1 MVLSGL
7 WAPMFVAVP
16 RESFRGE
23 TRVAIIPATVS
34 SLTKAG
40 LEVVVEAGAGVQA
53 HHSDAEYESAGARI
67 ETDRKTLF
75 SQADIVLLVRG
86 PGSDPDF
93 PQDDLQALKPGAA
106 LIAFLDPLDL
116 SPRLLEAAEKG
127 VSLFSMELMPR
138 ITRAQSMDALSSM
151 ASIAGYK
158 AVLLA
163 ADHAPTM
170 FPMMMTAAGTLK
182 PTKVFVLGAGVAGLQ
197 AIATAKRLGAVVEG
211 YDIRTAVREQVES
224 LGAKFVEI
232 KVDVETAEGKGGYAA
247 AQSKE
252 FYERQQQLLG
262 EHLATVDVII
272 TTAAVPGRK
281 APILIT
287 EKMTQG
293 LHPGTVIVD
302 LAAER
307 GGNCA
312 LTQAGQR
319 AVVDGLEILGPIN
332 IPAEVPV
339 HASQMYAR
347 NISTFLLHLVKDGAL
362 QLDMEDEITRE
373 TLVAHD
379 GKVVNAR
386 MVEMLGKKD

>member
-1 MVLSGL
+1 
-7 WAPMFVAVP
+7 MFVAVP
-16 RESFRGE
+16 REKFHGE
-23 TRVAIIPATVS
+23 TRVAITPPTVS
-34 SLTKAG
+34 SLQKAG
-40 LEVVVEAGAGVQA
+40 LNVVVEAGAGVQA
-53 HHSDAEYESAGARI
+53 HHPDSDYESAGARI
-67 ETDRKTLF
+67 EPDRKKLF
-75 SQADIVLLVRG
+75 EQADIVLLVRG
-86 PGSDPDF
+86 PGADPDF
-93 PQDDLQALKPGAA
+93 PKDDLAALKPGAS
-106 LIAFLDPLDL
+106 LLAFLDPLDL
-116 SPRLLEAAEKG
+116 SPRLLEAAERG
-127 VSLFSMELMPR
+127 VTLFSMELMPR

-151 ASIAGYK
+151 ASIGGYK

-232 KVDVETAEGKGGYAA
+232 KVDVETAEGSGGYAA

-252 FYERQQQLLG
+252 FYARQQQLLG

-287 EKMTQG
+287 EAMTKG

-312 LTQAGQR
+312 LTQPGQR
-319 AVVDGLEILGPIN
+319 VVVDGLEILGPVN
-332 IPAEVPV
+332 LPAQVPV

-347 NISTFLLHLVKDGAL
+347 NISTFLLHMVKDGAL
-362 QLDMEDEITRE
+362 QLDMDDEITRE
-373 TLVAHD
+373 TLVARD

-386 MVEMLGKKD
+386 MLEMLEKKE

>member
-1 MVLSGL
+1 
-7 WAPMFVAVP
+7 MFVAVP
-16 RESFRGE
+16 RETYPGE
-23 TRVAIIPATVS
+23 ARVAIIPQAVS

-40 LEVVVEAGAGVQA
+40 LTVAVEAGAGA
-53 HHSDAEYESAGARI
+53 LSYHSDADYEAAGARI
-67 ETDRKTLF
+67 ESDRAALLAH
-75 SQADIVLLVRG
+75 ADVVLLVRG
-86 PGSDPDF
+86 PGSDPKF
-93 PQDDLQALKPGAA
+93 PEKDLQAIKPGAA
-106 LIAFLDPLDL
+106 LIAFLDPMDL
-116 SPRLLEAAEKG
+116 ATPLLSAARRG
-127 VSLFSMELMPR
+127 ITLLSMELMPR

-158 AVLLA
+158 SVLLA
-163 ADHAPTM
+163 ADHAPTV

-182 PTKVFVLGAGVAGLQ
+182 PTRVFVLGAGVAGLQ

-211 YDIRTAVREQVES
+211 YDIRAEVREQVES

-287 EKMTQG
+287 EKMLAG
-293 LHPGTVIVD
+293 LRPGTIIVD

-312 LTQAGQR
+312 LTRPDQR
-319 AVVDGLEILGPIN
+319 VDVDGLHILGPMN
-332 IPAEVPV
+332 VPAQVPV

-347 NISTFLLHLVKDGAL
+347 NISTFLLHLVKDSAL
-362 QLDMEDEITRE
+362 RLDLEDEITRE
-373 TLVAHD
+373 TLVARD
-379 GKVVNAR
+379 GKIVHPRVLER
-386 MVEMLGKKD
+386 MEKR

>member
-1 MVLSGL
+1 MI
-7 WAPMFVAVP
+7 VAVP
-16 RESFRGE
+16 RESYAGE
-23 TRVAIIPATVS
+23 SRVAIIPQTVA
-34 SLTKAG
+34 SLAKAG
-40 LEVVVEAGAGVQA
+40 LEVVVQAGAGLLA
-53 HHSDAEYESAGARI
+53 HHPDSAYEAAGARI
-67 ETDRKTLF
+67 EADRKKLF
-75 SQADIVLLVRG
+75 GQADIVLLVRG
-86 PGSDPDF
+86 PGADPDF
-93 PQDDLQALKPGAA
+93 PADDLEALKPGAA
-106 LIAFLDPLDL
+106 LVAFLDPLDL
-116 SPRLLEAAEKG
+116 HPSLLGAAKKG
-127 VSLFSMELMPR
+127 VTLFSMELMPR

-232 KVDVETAEGKGGYAA
+232 KVDVETAEGSGGYAA

-252 FYERQQQLLG
+252 FYARQQQLLG

-272 TTAAVPGRK
+272 STAAVPGRK

-287 EKMTQG
+287 EQMASG

-312 LTQAGQR
+312 LTQPGQR
-319 AVVDGLEILGPIN
+319 VLVEGLEVLGPVN
-332 IPAEVPV
+332 IPAQVPV

-347 NISTFLLHLVKDGAL
+347 NISTFLLHLVREGSL
-362 QLDMEDEITRE
+362 RLDLEDEITRE
-373 TLVAHD
+373 TLVARD
-379 GKVVNAR
+379 GQVVHAR
-386 MVEMLGKKD
+386 MLEAIAGKN

>member
-1 MVLSGL
+1 
-7 WAPMFVAVP
+7 MFVAVP
-16 RESFRGE
+16 RESFPGE
-23 TRVAIIPATVS
+23 TRVSIIPPTVA

-40 LEVVVEAGAGVQA
+40 LDVVVEAGAGVHA
-53 HHSDAEYESAGARI
+53 HHSAAEYEAAGARI
-67 ETDRKTLF
+67 EPDRRKLF
-75 SQADIVLLVRG
+75 EQADVVLLVRG
-86 PGSDPDF
+86 PGADPEF

-106 LIAFLDPLDL
+106 LIAFLDPMDL
-116 SPRLLEAAEKG
+116 APRLLEAAERG
-127 VSLFSMELMPR
+127 VTLFSMELMPR

-158 AVLLA
+158 SVLLA
-163 ADHAPTM
+163 ADHAPTL

-247 AQSKE
+247 VQSKE

-262 EHLATVDVII
+262 EHLAGVDVII

-287 EKMTQG
+287 DKMIAG

-307 GGNCA
+307 GGNCS
-312 LTQAGQR
+312 LTQPGQR
-319 AVVDGLEILGPIN
+319 VEVDGLQILGPVN
-332 IPAEVPV
+332 VPSQVPV

-362 QLDMEDEITRE
+362 RLDLEDEITRE
-373 TLVAHD
+373 TLVARD
-379 GKVVNAR
+379 GKIVHAG
-386 MVEMLGKKD
+386 MLEALAKKG